1 MAVVIAG
8 GSGFLGQKLAERLS
22 AEGRR
27 VVVLSRRAR
36 AAGDSVVW
44 QPDGSAGDLAQHLEG
59 AEAVVNLAGEG
70 IADRR
75 WSESRKAALRSS
87 RILATRTLTRAVEA
101 CARPPRVFV
110 SASAVGYYGP
120 HGDEPVTETTP
131 PGSDFFGMLATE
143 WEKEAQAA
151 AGRTRLAIIRTGLVL
166 ASDGGVLGKMLL
178 PFKLGVGGALGSG
191 RQYMSWIHED
201 DWTAMVAWLIRDER
215 AVGPFNV
222 TAPEPVTNREFTR
235 ALGRALHRPAVIPV
249 PAFAL
254 RLVLGELSSALLTG
268 QRVLPTHAE
277 QLGFRFVYADLDAAL
292 ASVLA

>member
-8 GSGFLGQKLAERLS
+8 GSGFLGQKLADRLS

-36 AAGDSVVW
+36 AAGDAVVW

-131 PGSDFFGMLATE
+131 PGSDFFGTLATE

>member
-1 MAVVIAG
+1 
-8 GSGFLGQKLAERLS
+8 
-22 AEGRR
+22 
-27 VVVLSRRAR
+27 
-36 AAGDSVVW
+36 VW

-131 PGSDFFGMLATE
+131 PGSDFFGTLATE

>member
-1 MAVVIAG
+1 VPVVIAG
-8 GSGFLGQKLAERLS
+8 GSGFLGQKLAKRLL
-22 AEGRR
+22 ADGQR
-27 VVVLSRRAR
+27 VVVLSRRAH

-44 QPDGSAGDLAQHLEG
+44 RPDGTAGNLASHLEG
-59 AEAVVNLAGEG
+59 IEAVVNLAGEG

-75 WSESRKAALRSS
+75 WSDSRKAALRSS
-87 RILATRTLTRAVEA
+87 RILATRTLTRAMAE

-131 PGSDFFGMLATE
+131 PGSDFFGKLATE

-178 PFKLGVGGALGSG
+178 PFKLGVGGVLGSG

-215 AVGPFNV
+215 AVGAFNV

-235 ALGRALHRPAVIPV
+235 ALGRALHRPAVVPV

-254 RLVLGELSSALLTG
+254 GLVLGELSAALLTG
-268 QRVLPTHAE
+268 QRVLPARAE
-277 QLGFRFVYADLDAAL
+277 ELGFQFTYTDLDAAL
-292 ASVLA
+292 VSLNL